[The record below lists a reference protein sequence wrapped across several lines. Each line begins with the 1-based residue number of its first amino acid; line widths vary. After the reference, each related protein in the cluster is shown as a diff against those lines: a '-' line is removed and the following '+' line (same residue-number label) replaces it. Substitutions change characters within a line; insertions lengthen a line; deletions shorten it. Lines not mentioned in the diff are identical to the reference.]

1 MFNATKDEYST
12 LISEQIKACIHCG
25 MCLPACPTYQITG
38 NEGHSP
44 RGRIYIINDELQEG
58 LKSKTKDAIEYLDN
72 CLECAACETV
82 CPSGVEYINIIEH
95 ARKELKLNS
104 YRKGFFALMRK
115 LSFIYIL
122 PSREILRI
130 SRAFLNFLTMFIP
143 LDKFIKISPKFEH
156 SYIKIKTNYYYRSD
170 IELSNLRDE
179 ERTLTLPLGCVMDTL
194 YNHVHW
200 DTIKVLN
207 QFGYHVYIPE
217 TKCCGAL
224 AYHSGE
230 YKIGETQLKETVSQF
245 SANFYPIVMNSAGCG
260 AFVKNHGKE
269 FNSNLKV
276 IDLIEAL
283 KSAPYNPMKADFT
296 KASLS
301 TETRNTK
308 IIATY
313 HPACHLNHQQGLA
326 YEYLDI
332 LKQIPQL
339 ELVPLYDADVCCGSA
354 GFYNLIKTSMA
365 EKIGELKAKHI
376 KDTNAKIVLS
386 ANPGCISQIQAHLG
400 KDYKV
405 LHPVT
410 LIRGHLNA
418 LATLAMSPAPTINK

>member
-1 MFNATKDEYST
+1 MTIE
-12 LISEQIKACIHCG
+12 EQIKACIHCG
-25 MCLPACPTYQITG
+25 ICLPACPTYQITG
-38 NEGHSP
+38 NEGNSP
-44 RGRIYIINDELQEG
+44 RGRIYIINNELQEES
-58 LKSKTKDAIEYLDN
+58 KSKTKDLINYLDN

-82 CPSGVEYINIIEH
+82 CPSGVQYINIIEY
-95 ARKELKLNS
+95 ARKELKLS
-104 YRKGFFALMRK
+104 FFRNGLSALIRK
-115 LSFIYIL
+115 LSFNYLL

-130 SRAFLNFLTMFIP
+130 ARTLLNFLTMLIP
-143 LDKFIKISPKFEH
+143 LHKFIKIIPQFEH
-156 SYIKIKTNYYYRSD
+156 RYIKIKTNYYYRSTL
-170 IELSNLRDE
+170 EFSELRDE

-194 YNHVHW
+194 YNYVHW

-207 QFGYHVYIPE
+207 QFGYHVYIPD

-230 YKIGETQLKETVSQF
+230 HKIGEAQLKDSISKF
-245 SANFYPIVMNSAGCG
+245 SESFYPIVMNSAGCG

-269 FNSNLKV
+269 LNPSLKT
-276 IDLIEAL
+276 IDLIESL
-283 KSAPYNPMKADFT
+283 KTAPYNPMKADFM
-296 KASLS
+296 KVVSS
-301 TETRNTK
+301 QEKPQSK
-308 IIATY
+308 IVATY

-326 YEYLDI
+326 YEYLDL

-339 ELVPLYDADVCCGSA
+339 ELVPLYDADICCGSA
-354 GFYNLIKTSMA
+354 GLYNLIKKSLA
-365 EKIGELKAKHI
+365 EKIGELKAEHI
-376 KDTNAKIVLS
+376 KNTDAKVVLS

-418 LATLAMSPAPTINK
+418 LATLAISPAPTINK